1 MEGAMADLNELSAQ
15 EIGRRLRIA
24 RENAGIRQD
33 DAAQVIGM
41 SRPTLVSIEKGVRRV
56 RIQEIQTL
64 ARHYGVSV
72 NALLRREAVYTDL
85 MPRFRKLRE
94 TEDTHVT
101 EAIQLFNDLIKADVE
116 LENVLG
122 IQRRH
127 NYPPERGIN
136 EGDVLALAEKHAKEL
151 RDWLGLGPGPIADI
165 FTVIELGLGIRLY
178 QRRLSAGSKV
188 AGLFTYDESVGAC
201 ILLNANHPLPRRIQS
216 AAHEIGH
223 FYGTRQIPEVLE
235 EDEKF
240 LSRDERYA
248 NAFGRAF
255 LTPAE
260 SFSECFRQL
269 KEITG
274 KITRRLII
282 LLAQQYNISRQAC
295 GLRLEELGLAKK
307 GTWAWFENNGGITD
321 EHVRE
326 VLGEMTDR
334 RDPAKSDADRPI
346 SHRLSLTAHAA
357 WKRELM
363 SEGQLA
369 ELLKV
374 SRLELRGIVDQIE
387 LEEKETDELLKLPD

>member
-1 MEGAMADLNELSAQ
+1 MADLNELSAQ

-24 RENAGIRQD
+24 RENADIRQD

-56 RIQEIQTL
+56 RIQEIQIL
-64 ARHYGVSV
+64 AHHYGVSV
-72 NALLRREAVYTDL
+72 NALLRREAVHTDL

-94 TEDTHVT
+94 TEDAHTS
-101 EAIQLFNDLIKADVE
+101 EAVQLFNDLIKADVE
-116 LENVLG
+116 MENILG
-122 IQRRH
+122 IQRRR
-127 NYPPERGIN
+127 NYPPERGIS
-136 EGDVLALAEKHAKEL
+136 EGDVVALAEKHAKEL

-165 FTVIELGLGIRLY
+165 FSVIELDLGIRLY
-178 QRRLSAGSKV
+178 ERRLSSSSKV

-216 AAHEIGH
+216 AAHEVGH

-235 EDEKF
+235 EDEKY

-260 SFSECFRQL
+260 SFTESFRWL

-274 KITRRLII
+274 KTTRRLII

-295 GLRLEELGLAKK
+295 VLRLEELGLVKK
-307 GTWAWFENNGGITD
+307 GTWAWFESNGGITD

-326 VLGEMTDR
+326 VLGEMADR

-346 SHRLSLTAHAA
+346 SHRLSLMAHAA

-374 SRLELRGIVDQIE
+374 GRVELRGIIDQIE
-387 LEEKETDELLKLPD
+387 LEEKETDEFFKLLD

>member
-1 MEGAMADLNELSAQ
+1 MADLNELSAQ
-15 EIGRRLRIA
+15 EIGRRLRVA
-24 RENAGIRQD
+24 RENADIRQD

-56 RIQEIQTL
+56 RIQEIQML

-72 NALLRREAVYTDL
+72 NALLRREAVHTDL

-94 TEDTHVT
+94 TEDAHTT

-116 LENVLG
+116 MENILG
-122 IQRRH
+122 IQRRS
-127 NYPPERGIN
+127 NYPPARGIN
-136 EGDVLALAEKHAKEL
+136 DGDVVALAEKHAKEL

-165 FTVIELGLGIRLY
+165 FSVIELGLGIRLY
-178 QRRLSAGSKV
+178 QRRLSSNSKV
-188 AGLFTYDESVGAC
+188 AGLFTYDESIGAC

-216 AAHEIGH
+216 AAHEVGH
-223 FYGTRQIPEVLE
+223 FYGTRQTPEVLE
-235 EDEKF
+235 DDEKF

-260 SFSECFRQL
+260 SFSESFRQL

-274 KITRRLII
+274 KTTRRLII

-295 GLRLEELGLAKK
+295 GLRLEELGLVKR

-321 EHVRE
+321 DHVRE

-346 SHRLSLTAHAA
+346 SHRLSLMAHAA
-357 WKRELM
+357 WKRGLM

-374 SRLELRGIVDQIE
+374 GRVELRSIVDQIE
-387 LEEKETDELLKLPD
+387 LEERETDELLKLPD

>member
-1 MEGAMADLNELSAQ
+1 MADLNELSAQ

-24 RENAGIRQD
+24 RENADIRQD
-33 DAAQVIGM
+33 DAAQIIGM

-56 RIQEIQTL
+56 RIQEIQML
-64 ARHYGVSV
+64 ARHYGLSV
-72 NALLRREAVYTDL
+72 NAVLRREAVHTDL

-94 TEDTHVT
+94 SEDMHTA
-101 EAIQLFNDLIKADVE
+101 EAFHLFNNLIKAEVE
-116 LENVLG
+116 MENILG
-122 IQRRH
+122 IQRRR
-127 NYPPERGIN
+127 NYPAERGIG
-136 EGDVLALAEKHAKEL
+136 EGDVVALAEKHAKEL
-151 RDWLGLGPGPIADI
+151 RDWLGLGQGPIEDI
-165 FTVIELGLGIRLY
+165 FSVIELGIGIRLY
-178 QRRLSAGSKV
+178 QRRLSSSSKV
-188 AGLFTYDESVGAC
+188 AGLFTYDENVGAC

-223 FYGTRQIPEVLE
+223 FYGTRQTPEVLE

-260 SFSECFRQL
+260 SFSESFRQL

-274 KITRRLII
+274 KTTRRLII
-282 LLAQQYNISRQAC
+282 LLAQQYNVSRQAC

-307 GTWAWFENNGGITD
+307 GTWVWFENNGGITD
-321 EHVRE
+321 VHARE
-326 VLGEMTDR
+326 VLGEMSDR
-334 RDPAKSDADRPI
+334 RDTAKSDADRPI
-346 SHRLSLTAHAA
+346 SHRLSLMAHAT

-369 ELLKV
+369 ELLNV
-374 SRLELRGIVDQIE
+374 TRVELRGVIDQIE
-387 LEEKETDELLKLPD
+387 LEEKDTDELLKFPD